1 MVVKVAARTASRA
14 GACKLTGGAVYAV
27 SATGFTGELG
37 PTAILVVVADVG
49 RPDAVPEAEIR
60 QILSTLRPA

>member
-1 MVVKVAARTASRA
+1 VVA
-14 GACKLTGGAVYAV
+14 
-27 SATGFTGELG
+27 ATGFTGELG

-60 QILSTLRPA
+60 EILATLRPA

>member
-1 MVVKVAARTASRA
+1 MVKATARTATPTGPCR
-14 GACKLTGGAVYAV
+14 LTGGAVYAV
-27 SATGFTGELG
+27 SATGFSGELG

-60 QILSTLRPA
+60 QIMGTLRPA